1 MRPNASEHLLM
12 SAAPTTI
19 AASPAS
25 DWNLTMPYKG
35 KVGVLALILTESAFF
50 SIFVVAYIFYIGKS
64 LTGPYPKDV
73 LSLPIVNTI
82 CLLSSSITIVVAVR
96 ALRADSIRSFGI
108 WWLVTLALGL
118 EFMTGTALEWHRL
131 IYHDGLTIGTNL
143 FGTTYYS
150 LVGLHALHVTVGLIL
165 ILLVMILTMLG
176 YMNRRHLE
184 RIDCFSWYW
193 HFVDAVW
200 VVVFI
205 TVYVIGR

>member
-1 MRPNASEHLLM
+1 M

-19 AASPAS
+19 GGAPS
-25 DWNLTMPYKG
+25 DWKLTMPYKG

-50 SIFVVAYIFYIGKS
+50 SIFVAAYVFYIGKS
-64 LTGPYPKDV
+64 LTGPYPRDV
-73 LSLPIVNTI
+73 LSPPIVNTI
-82 CLLSSSITIVVAVR
+82 CLLSSSITIVLAVR
-96 ALRADSIRSFGI
+96 ALRRGSIRSFGI
-108 WWLVTLALGL
+108 WWLVTFALGL
-118 EFMTGTALEWHRL
+118 EFMLGTALEWRRL
-131 IYHDGLTIGTNL
+131 IYREGLTISTNL

-165 ILLVMILTMLG
+165 ILLVMILTTLG
-176 YMNRRHLE
+176 YMDRRHIE
-184 RIDCFSWYW
+184 RTDVLSWYW